1 MFDVIIVGAGSVG
14 CATARELSRYRLRVL
29 VLEKGHDLC
38 AGASKCN
45 SGMIHAGYDPIP
57 YNDKFKLVPADVPDL
72 RRLSV
77 PIKRN
82 DYLRDGWRHAGAL

>member
-57 YNDKFKLVPADVPDL
+57 GTNEAKFNAPGCRLMYQICDE
-72 RRLSV
+72 LSV
-77 PIKRN
+77 G
-82 DYLRDGWRHAGAL
+82 RDRHPARPL